1 MRRAV
6 LLLVPVL
13 AASLLAVAP
22 APPAHAEMP
31 VCAPWLP
38 RPVRDGRFVKG
49 RHTIFCNTEMVSIT
63 VVGILTRTY
72 DRQEYFEIK
81 RKIKTCPQTDNC
93 TVKTRGTMVAR
104 RRQWYH
110 AWARGVAVYQCTPEE
125 ARYCT
130 RRERRKRERKRIHVT
145 KTRSQCLLVGGSATV
160 MTPAFNERRAVA
172 GDTCEG

>member
-1 MRRAV
+1 MRRVA
-6 LLLVPVL
+6 LLLVP
-13 AASLLAVAP
+13 LLAVSLLTFAP
-22 APPAHAEMP
+22 ASPAQAELP

-38 RPVRDGRFVKG
+38 RPVRDGRFVRG
-49 RHTIFCNTEMVSIT
+49 RHSIFCNTEMVSIT

-110 AWARGVAVYQCTPEE
+110 SWARGVAVYQCKPKEV
-125 ARYCT
+125 RYCT
-130 RRERRKRERKRIHVT
+130 RRERRERERKRIHVT
-145 KTRSQCLLVGGSATV
+145 KTRSQCLLVGGSAAA
-160 MTPAFNERRAVA
+160 MRSEFNERRATA